1 MNDIKFLKT
10 LRKICEKRC
19 NVDFD
24 ELGKELTPEYEH
36 CPFPWRFCDL
46 DVDFYEMSD
55 EQLEEIC
62 EKVRR
67 CKDVET

>member
-1 MNDIKFLKT
+1 MNDIEFLKT

-19 NVDFD
+19 DAD
-24 ELGKELTPEYEH
+24 TDSQEDYGD

-46 DVDFYEMSD
+46 AVNFYEMTD

-62 EKVRR
+62 KKVRR
-67 CKDVET
+67 YKDAET